1 MLLLDEVR
9 LVCPLFVV
17 LISSISF
24 LVFLASVL
32 QFNRRI
38 SALILSNEGNAL
50 RIMLYEGG
58 IEGICDSLKRLL
70 LFGVIGVGL
79 EQAFVNGDEKLAV
92 IRGNDLYLIG
102 QLWIL
107 PSLMRE
113 VYLQRQGK
121 SGLLFHPLFFPEGG

>member
-50 RIMLYEGG
+50 RIMLFEGG

-92 IRGNDLYLIG
+92 IR
-102 QLWIL
+102 
-107 PSLMRE
+107 
-113 VYLQRQGK
+113 
-121 SGLLFHPLFFPEGG
+121 